1 MARKTAIIGV
11 GQTKYGFKSEEMTW
25 PELARLASARA
36 LEHAGLTIDEIDA
49 VVLGLAPTALIGV
62 HAGEQW
68 AAGAVGAVGKPF
80 MRINTGGATGGSA
93 AQAGYYHIASGMART
108 VLVVSAEKVAES
120 EDAQQVIGSAFD
132 PFYERPFGLNAINM
146 CAFQGL
152 RHMQKYGTTQR
163 QLATI
168 AVRSRANGMRNPLAH
183 LHKPLT
189 IEQALATRNICYPLK
204 LSDCCPRSSGACA
217 IVIAVEDVVKRVC
230 TRPAWIRGYGART
243 NTFHMGDKMGPA
255 LDTDH
260 GDFDDLALAAREAY
274 RMAGIT
280 RPEREV
286 SVAEI
291 YAPFTCSEVAAVEA
305 LGLCPK
311 GQGGPKAEVGAWD
324 MDGEIPVNPS
334 GGTLCSN
341 PISATAQVRVCEAAL
356 QVMQD
361 AGDRQVPGAQ
371 IAIAT
376 GIGGSL
382 QFHTAMVLGA
392 DM

>member
-1 MARKTAIIGV
+1 MAQRTAIIGV
-11 GQTKYGFKSEEMTW
+11 GQTKYGFRGEAMTW
-25 PELARLASARA
+25 PELARQAAARA
-36 LEHAGLTIDEIDA
+36 LEHAGLAIDQIGA

-62 HAGEQW
+62 HAAEQW

-80 MRINTGGATGGSA
+80 LRINTGGATGGSA
-93 AQAGYYHIASGMART
+93 AQAGYYHVASGLTRT
-108 VLVVSAEKVAES
+108 ALVVSAEKVAES
-120 EDAQQVIGSAFD
+120 DDAQQVIGSAFD

-152 RHMQKYGTTQR
+152 RHMHKYGTTRR

-168 AVRSRANGMRNPLAH
+168 AVRSRANGLRNPLAH
-183 LHKPLT
+183 LQKPLT
-189 IEQALATRNICYPLK
+189 IEEALATRNICYPLR
-204 LSDCCPRSSGACA
+204 LADCCPRSSGACA
-217 IVIAVEDVVKRVC
+217 IVIADEEVTRQVC

-255 LDTDH
+255 LETDH
-260 GDFDDLALAAREAY
+260 ADFDDLALAARDAY
-274 RMAGIT
+274 QMAGIT

-305 LGLCPK
+305 LGLCPR
-311 GQGGPKAEVGAWD
+311 GQGGPEAEAGAWD
-324 MDGEIPVNPS
+324 MDGRIPVNPS

-341 PISATAQVRVCEAAL
+341 PISATALVRVCEAAL

-371 IAIAT
+371 IAVAT

-392 DM
+392 DL